1 MVSACLYLCPTKPLC
16 QSGLCL
22 FWFEVLLFLMI
33 FDLQWLTFATIF
45 YFFFYRLAF
54 VMTFVL
60 TCATKCCCFLL
71 RNELTFDLTLN
82 TGLWITSFIKTAG
95 GGRPWHCIL
104 ALLFF
109 LSLSVS
115 LCVSPLPSPTLT
127 LSLVQVLSLFPSLLR
142 L

>member
-115 LCVSPLPSPTLT
+115 VSPPSPPPLSCSSSLT
-127 LSLVQVLSLFPSLLR
+127 FSLAVETVTCYL
-142 L
+142 